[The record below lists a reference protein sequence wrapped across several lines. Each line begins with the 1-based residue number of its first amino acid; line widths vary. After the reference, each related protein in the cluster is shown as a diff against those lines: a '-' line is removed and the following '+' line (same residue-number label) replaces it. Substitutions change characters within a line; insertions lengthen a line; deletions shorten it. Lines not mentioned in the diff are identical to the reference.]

1 MITTIV
7 FFCLAIRY
15 SVGNVVEINKLLS
28 VDSEIERQSNYD
40 MLVEKWGKWYIV
52 GDGRG
57 VMDIS
62 FINIPKALFSGLMIT
77 FTTLTIIF
85 LLLAVM
91 IGKIIL
97 PMMAKTYT
105 ESNNELVDIATLN
118 TLEQVNE
125 ISGKKEKNKKPKKEW
140 F

>member
-40 MLVEKWGKWYIV
+40 VLVEKWGKWYIV

-62 FINIPKALFSGLMIT
+62 FINIPKALF
-77 FTTLTIIF
+77 FR
-85 LLLAVM
+85 
-91 IGKIIL
+91 
-97 PMMAKTYT
+97 TYDNVYYFN
-105 ESNNELVDIATLN
+105 SNLFIVSSYNR
-118 TLEQVNE
+118 
-125 ISGKKEKNKKPKKEW
+125 
-140 F
+140 